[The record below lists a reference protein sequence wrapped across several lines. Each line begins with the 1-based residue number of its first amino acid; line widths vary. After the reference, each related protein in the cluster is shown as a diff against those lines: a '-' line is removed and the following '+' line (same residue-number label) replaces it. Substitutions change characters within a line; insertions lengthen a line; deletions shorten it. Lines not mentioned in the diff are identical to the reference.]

1 MSKIEQIK
9 KIRSIIDEWG
19 SVNTCELGLDSSP
32 CIKSIGN
39 GKNNVSQLV
48 ERFYRDGVEA
58 ITYHDEIELG
68 IEFILYQDLD
78 ENIVDEIYNIML
90 EYDADMNKTM
100 ERCQD

>member
-19 SVNTCELGLDSSP
+19 SVNTAELELESSP

-68 IEFILYQDLD
+68 EEYINYEDLSD
-78 ENIVDEIYNIML
+78 EIIDEIYFIML
-90 EYDADMNKTM
+90 EYDAGMYKTM
-100 ERCQD
+100 KRCQD